1 MPNEKFFDFGK
12 ILERDENRHSF
23 IAIKVNQHIAKA
35 LCEILVAHKV
45 PFRGDR
51 ITIYETERTNRSK
64 RLCVMSMWH
73 DVELVGVEAHLF
85 CQQLRDKST

>member
-1 MPNEKFFDFGK
+1 MLLQ
-12 ILERDENRHSF
+12 ILLRLRWSCTKYGAQEDRVLTD
-23 IAIKVNQHIAKA
+23 IGGA
-35 LCEILVAHKV
+35 